1 MPVLILSRR
10 KLERIVLA
18 NGLVRITVMEIKGD
32 KVRIGIE
39 APPELTIHREEVQKR
54 IDEQGYEKRRPTP

>member
-1 MPVLILSRR
+1 MLILSRR

>member
-1 MPVLILSRR
+1 MILSRR